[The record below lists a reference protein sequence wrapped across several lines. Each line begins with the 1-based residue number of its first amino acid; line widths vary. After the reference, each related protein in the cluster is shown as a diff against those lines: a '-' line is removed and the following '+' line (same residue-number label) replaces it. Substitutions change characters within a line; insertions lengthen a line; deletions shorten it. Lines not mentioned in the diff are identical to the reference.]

1 MFGILYYITFY
12 LEAVQKL
19 SPTKTGTEILAL
31 SATMVPSG
39 LITAILISKF
49 GKYKWAQWKGWVV
62 AAVATGLLCLLDENT
77 KKGFWIGAMVLLGL
91 GHGILFNSI
100 LFAAQAVVPAK
111 NVAYAATLY
120 TFFRTMG
127 YAVGVVVGSTTLE
140 NVMADYLKDHG
151 FPAQKAQDISSH
163 IGPSEGLSAGT
174 GQAEVIMQSYVH
186 GLRGVFIALTCLA
199 GLGLVTTFFV
209 PQASMDQPLESD
221 HHLELL
227 RLDSNPPTPSIGD
240 ARSVSN
246 LTVHSIQGK
255 SENGVELHRVI

>member
-12 LEAVQKL
+12 LEVVQKL
-19 SPTKTGTEILAL
+19 SPTQTGSEILAL

-62 AAVATGLLCLLDENT
+62 AALATGLLCLLDENT
-77 KKGFWIGAMVLLGL
+77 KKGFWIGALVLLGL

-163 IGPSEGLSAGT
+163 IGPSEGLSVGAGHLD
-174 GQAEVIMQSYVH
+174 VIMQSYVH
-186 GLRGVFIALTCLA
+186 GLRGVFAALTCLA
-199 GLGLVTTFFV
+199 GLGLITTFFV
-209 PQASMDQPLESD
+209 PQASMDQALESD

-227 RLDSNPPTPSIGD
+227 RLDSNPRAPSLAD
-240 ARSVSN
+240 ARSESN
-246 LTVHSIQGK
+246 LTLHSVCGK
-255 SENGVELHRVI
+255 EENAVELRRVI